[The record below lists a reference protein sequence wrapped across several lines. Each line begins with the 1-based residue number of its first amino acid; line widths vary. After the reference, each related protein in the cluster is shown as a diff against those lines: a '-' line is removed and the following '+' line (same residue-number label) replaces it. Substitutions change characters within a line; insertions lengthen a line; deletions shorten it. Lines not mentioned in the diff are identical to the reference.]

1 MSVLNSRAAQRRRLL
16 LALRSAP
23 VSTLT
28 ARKEL
33 DILHPAG
40 RIKELREQGFDIHT
54 LWQWEPTDSGKQH
67 RVGLY
72 CLISEVGAANE

>member
-16 LALRSAP
+16 LALRRSP

-40 RIKELREQGFDIHT
+40 RIKELRAQGFDIQT
-54 LWQWEPTDSGKQH
+54 LWQWEPTDSGKPH

>member
-16 LALRSAP
+16 LAL
-23 VSTLT
+23 
-28 ARKEL
+28 RKEL

>member
-1 MSVLNSRAAQRRRLL
+1 MSVLNSRA
-16 LALRSAP
+16 AP